1 MGFGLYRY
9 VCYLSSGRGIGAPD
23 DNGLAQQK
31 SELSYRTGPQIF
43 LSETV
48 SNSLPIRLPKPKT
61 VFLYIT
67 RMIMYHIFTHFFGGS
82 DLFKIRAVFWKM
94 SSTTWAPGFVVPFR
108 FCYFLQFVRFFFV
121 LRLYWRLCGEWSE
134 SLVSCPYTI
143 SQVRDLE
150 LQSGV
155 NVSMFLLV
163 VAAMACLAA
172 IV

>member
-1 MGFGLYRY
+1 
-9 VCYLSSGRGIGAPD
+9 
-23 DNGLAQQK
+23 
-31 SELSYRTGPQIF
+31 
-43 LSETV
+43 
-48 SNSLPIRLPKPKT
+48 
-61 VFLYIT
+61 
-67 RMIMYHIFTHFFGGS
+67 
-82 DLFKIRAVFWKM
+82 M
-94 SSTTWAPGFVVPFR
+94 SSTTWAPGFVGPFR

-163 VAAMACLAA
+163 IAAMAYLAA